1 MAIIYKGY
9 LLSKSLY
16 GSQLYYI
23 ARNSS
28 RVVVIREKTEEKLK
42 KAIDE
47 RIKHQEEEK
56 LTKDKVLADK
66 AKTKKRGFFQSKENE
81 ILEVEDKTHKV
92 VSKSKSQSKVL
103 IKSVRTE
110 KPLLENEL
118 RKQVEEAKKSTSQT
132 TKKESFWDRL
142 K

>member
-103 IKSVRTE
+103 IKSVGTE